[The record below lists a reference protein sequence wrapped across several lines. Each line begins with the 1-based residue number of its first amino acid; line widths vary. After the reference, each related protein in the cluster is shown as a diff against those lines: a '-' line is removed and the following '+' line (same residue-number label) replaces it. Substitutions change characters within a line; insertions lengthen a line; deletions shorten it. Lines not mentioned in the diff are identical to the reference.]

1 MKRSVRETRDD
12 SVVEVA
18 KTSRLTIKDAVENKA
33 FILREVGVPREGLSV
48 RALLRAMS
56 ERDVRMA
63 SLRVVDK
70 AFVYTMAG
78 AFALLVAHGSGLI
91 RLPEM
96 AIWPICYSIPLATV
110 GLIANTVA
118 TVFGQRKN

>member
-1 MKRSVRETRDD
+1 MKRSVRERDD
-12 SVVEVA
+12 AVVEVA
-18 KTSRLTIKDAVENKA
+18 KTSRLTIKDAIESKA
-33 FILREVGVPREGLSV
+33 FIIREVGVPGEGVSV
-48 RALLRAMS
+48 RWLLRAIS

-78 AFALLVAHGSGLI
+78 AFALLVAHGSELI
-91 RLPEM
+91 RLPDM
-96 AIWPICYSIPLATV
+96 AIWPVCYSIPLATV

-118 TVFGQRKN
+118 AVFGQRKN

>member
-1 MKRSVRETRDD
+1 MKRSVRESRHD

-18 KTSRLTIKDAVENKA
+18 RTSRLAIKDAVENKA

-48 RALLRAMS
+48 RTLLKAIG
-56 ERDVRMA
+56 ERDVRLA

-91 RLPEM
+91 RLPDM

-118 TVFGQRKN
+118 NVCGRRKN

>member
-1 MKRSVRETRDD
+1 MKRSVRESRDD
-12 SVVEVA
+12 VVEVA

-33 FILREVGVPREGLSV
+33 FILREVGVPREGISV
-48 RALLRAMS
+48 RELLKAFG

-78 AFALLVAHGSGLI
+78 AFALLLAHGSGLVK
-91 RLPEM
+91 LPDI

-118 TVFGQRKN
+118 TVFGQRRN

>member
-1 MKRSVRETRDD
+1 MKRSVRESRDD
-12 SVVEVA
+12 TVVEVA
-18 KTSRLTIKDAVENKA
+18 KMSRLTIKDAVENKA
-33 FILREVGVPREGLSV
+33 FILREVGVPGERVRVRELFK
-48 RALLRAMS
+48 AIS
-56 ERDVRMA
+56 ERDVRLA

-70 AFVYTMAG
+70 AFFYTMAG
-78 AFALLVAHGSGLI
+78 AFALLIAHGSALI
-91 RLPEM
+91 RLPDI

>member
-1 MKRSVRETRDD
+1 MKRSVRESRDD
-12 SVVEVA
+12 VVEVA
-18 KTSRLTIKDAVENKA
+18 KTSRVTIKDAVENKA
-33 FILREVGVPREGLSV
+33 FILREVGVPREGISV
-48 RALLRAMS
+48 RELLKAFG

-78 AFALLVAHGSGLI
+78 AFALLVAHGSGLVK
-91 RLPEM
+91 LPDI

-118 TVFGQRKN
+118 TVFGQRRN

>member
-1 MKRSVRETRDD
+1 MKRSVRESRDD
-12 SVVEVA
+12 VVEVA
-18 KTSRLTIKDAVENKA
+18 KTSRVTIKDAVENKA
-33 FILREVGVPREGLSV
+33 FILREVGVPRVGISV
-48 RALLRAMS
+48 RELLKAFG

-78 AFALLVAHGSGLI
+78 AFALLVAHGSGLVK
-91 RLPEM
+91 LPDI

-118 TVFGQRKN
+118 TVFGQRRN

>member
-33 FILREVGVPREGLSV
+33 FILREVGVPREGLS
-48 RALLRAMS
+48 

-70 AFVYTMAG
+70 AFAYTMAG

-110 GLIANTVA
+110 GWIANTVA

>member
-1 MKRSVRETRDD
+1 MKRSVRESRDD

-18 KTSRLTIKDAVENKA
+18 KTSRVTIKDAVENKA
-33 FILREVGVPREGLSV
+33 FILREVGVPGEGLSV
-48 RALLRAMS
+48 RALLRAIS

-91 RLPEM
+91 RLPDM

-118 TVFGQRKN
+118 NVFGRRNN

>member
-1 MKRSVRETRDD
+1 
-12 SVVEVA
+12 
-18 KTSRLTIKDAVENKA
+18 
-33 FILREVGVPREGLSV
+33 VPREGISV
-48 RALLRAMS
+48 RELLKAFG

-78 AFALLVAHGSGLI
+78 AFALLVAHGSGLVK
-91 RLPEM
+91 LPDI

-118 TVFGQRKN
+118 TVFGQRRN